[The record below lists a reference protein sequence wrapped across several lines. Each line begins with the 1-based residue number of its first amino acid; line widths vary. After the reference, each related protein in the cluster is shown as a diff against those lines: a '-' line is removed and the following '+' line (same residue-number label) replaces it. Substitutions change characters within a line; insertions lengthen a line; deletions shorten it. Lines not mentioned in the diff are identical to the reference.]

1 MKWESAPAVMCEWSV
16 RAGLASWRSTIT
28 DSVSEGPKPLT
39 YWLKSTISPRTLPPF
54 DPDMNTL
61 DQLRVGDRAT
71 IVDIAGQDGVAIRL
85 LEMGLTEG
93 EEIEVIGFAPLGDP
107 IEFQV
112 RGYRLSLRA
121 NEARRLHVERVGS

>member
-1 MKWESAPAVMCEWSV
+1 
-16 RAGLASWRSTIT
+16 
-28 DSVSEGPKPLT
+28 
-39 YWLKSTISPRTLPPF
+39 
-54 DPDMNTL
+54 MNTL

-71 IVDIAGQDGVAIRL
+71 IVDISGQDGVAIRL

-121 NEARRLHVERVGS
+121 NEARRLQVERLRS